1 VLADYQDY
9 VDCQDKV
16 SLLWRDPR
24 TWTRQSILTVAR
36 SGRFS
41 SDRAIREYCDQIWK
55 VRSVPVEGYQPE
67 TEPASPGASTGQ
79 TSQLR
84 YRA

>member
-1 VLADYQDY
+1 
-9 VDCQDKV
+9 V
-16 SLLWRDPR
+16 SVVWRDQP

-55 VRSVPVEGYQPE
+55 VRPVPVEEDQSDTG
-67 TEPASPGASTGQ
+67 PAVA
-79 TSQLR
+79 
-84 YRA
+84 A